1 MTLADGHMLSAI
13 VAGRARYIPT
23 LDPAHSP
30 FVILS
35 LATLRYVDPAVQ
47 VGEAWLRT
55 EPGATTLDAVTAA
68 ARRAAQ
74 AGREPR
80 TLLDH
85 RSVPEPFVPRDNL
98 LQTGLYGVASI
109 GFLVAMLLSLVGFLA
124 HTLLSLRRRLEEF
137 SVLRALG
144 FSGRQVGLALLT
156 EQLVLVVAGA
166 GCGLFAGAAASW
178 LSLPYLPIVEF
189 STPPFSSVSS
199 GQLLPATC
207 SRWGRCFWWP
217 WEPVPG

>member
-55 EPGATTLDAVTAA
+55 EPGAT
-68 ARRAAQ
+68 
-74 AGREPR
+74 